1 MYGGVWWLV
10 GLRDTFLLS
19 AAEKSAARIS
29 PGSSAAPSFLYGSQ
43 LEPRHVSGTWARS
56 IRAPLAS
63 LAHQLT
69 HSQRNCFAKDEWA
82 RERASTGSQGERFL
96 PDNPSLPS
104 ATKNIMQAKIN
115 ERGRNYTHAVEAE
128 KCQDSS
134 LYPQSDEIDH
144 QAYKNLVSFSNK

>member
-1 MYGGVWWLV
+1 MHVRWCVVVGWLV
-10 GLRDTFLLS
+10 CETRFCSLLLKSQQRAS
-19 AAEKSAARIS
+19 APAHLQH
-29 PGSSAAPSFLYGSQ
+29 PSFLYGSQ

-82 RERASTGSQGERFL
+82 ERASERRLPGRRVRFL

-104 ATKNIMQAKIN
+104 ATENIMQAKIN
-115 ERGRNYTHAVEAE
+115 ERGRNYIRIIRSRGKKSQGSLVNSSFYSLSVEI
-128 KCQDSS
+128 Q
-134 LYPQSDEIDH
+134 Y
-144 QAYKNLVSFSNK
+144 